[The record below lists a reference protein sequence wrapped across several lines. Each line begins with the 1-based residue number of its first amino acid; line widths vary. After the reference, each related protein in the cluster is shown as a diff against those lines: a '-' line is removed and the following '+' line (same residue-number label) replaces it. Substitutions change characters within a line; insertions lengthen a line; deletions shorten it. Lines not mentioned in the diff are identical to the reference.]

1 LFLKDC
7 MFNFTLN
14 STLAKYLK
22 SRTIW
27 FAILLGVF
35 PIFANYIGLLDLSP
49 TAEMVVLQII
59 GFIVAVLRVLTT
71 VPLEDK

>member
-1 LFLKDC
+1 

-14 STLAKYLK
+14 PTLAKYLK

-35 PIFANYIGLLDLSP
+35 PVLANYVGLLDLSP
-49 TAEMVVLQII
+49 TAEMIVLQVI
-59 GFIVAVLRVLTT
+59 GFVVAVLRVLTT